1 MSLFQRYVSR
11 WDFIRTRCASKRVL
25 HLGCLGMTECSTTDK
40 VVSMRT
46 GRVLHAQL
54 REACHSIVGV
64 DYDVETVQ
72 ELQQHGFDDIVYGDV
87 QHLDQLALE
96 PAFDVIVCG
105 DLIEHLGKPD
115 NLLAGVKDCM
125 APQTELI
132 ISTPNAFGLLHFAR
146 YLCNVFREGNDHVLS
161 FSIYTLHNLLQRHGL
176 TIAEAYTCYC
186 TPPTAR
192 SERLR
197 YALGTPFFQ
206 LAPKLGGTL
215 LVVARL
221 A

>member
-1 MSLFQRYVSR
+1 MSLFQHYVSR
-11 WDFIRTRCASKRVL
+11 WEFIRRRCVSKRVL
-25 HLGCLGMTECSTTDK
+25 HLGCLGMTESSTAEK
-40 VVSMRT
+40 VASMQR
-46 GRVLHAQL
+46 GQVLHAQL
-54 REACHSIVGV
+54 RQTCQSIVGV

-72 ELQQHGFDDIVYGDV
+72 ALRQQGFADILYGDV
-87 QHLDQLALE
+87 QYLDQLSLT

-115 NLLAGVKDCM
+115 HLLAGVKTYM

-146 YLCNVFREGNDHVLS
+146 YVCNVFREGRDHVLS
-161 FSIYTLHNLLQRHGL
+161 FSIYTLENLLQRHGL

-186 TPPTAR
+186 TPPAAR

-215 LVVARL
+215 LIVARL